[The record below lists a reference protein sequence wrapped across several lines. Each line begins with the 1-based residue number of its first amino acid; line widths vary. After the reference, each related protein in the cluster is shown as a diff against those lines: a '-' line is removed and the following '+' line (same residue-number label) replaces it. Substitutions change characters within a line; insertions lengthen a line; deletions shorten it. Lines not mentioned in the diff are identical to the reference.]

1 MALQVIQPRLI
12 QNNFKETQ
20 RQISINMTS
29 PQKAKGSGFERE
41 VAKFLSDLYGESFI
55 RAPGSGAYIG
65 GKNQHRTAVLHEGQV
80 RSFKGDIVPGQS
92 FSKMNIEC
100 KFYADFPFHLLLS
113 GDCKVIN
120 TWIEQLMDV
129 AETGDVNLLFMKF
142 NRKGRYVAV
151 QCGSTWI
158 TDNFVYYS
166 SSKFGDWLIV
176 EFDDFFQHNS
186 TLLKTYSAPPDTTSN
201 QTVINI
207 PTT

>member
-1 MALQVIQPRLI
+1 MVLPHTQPRLI
-12 QNNFKETQ
+12 QNNFKETH

-65 GKNQHRTAVLHEGQV
+65 GKNQHRTAILHEGQI

-129 AETGDVNLLFMKF
+129 AEDGDVNLLFMKF

-186 TLLKTYSAPPDTTSN
+186 TLLKTYSATPDTTSN

>member
-1 MALQVIQPRLI
+1 MI
-12 QNNFKETQ
+12 QNNFKETH

-65 GKNQHRTAVLHEGQV
+65 GKNQHRTTVLHEGQV

-129 AETGDVNLLFMKF
+129 ADDGDVNLLFMKF

-186 TLLKTYSAPPDTTSN
+186 TLLKTYSATPDTTSN

>member
-1 MALQVIQPRLI
+1 
-12 QNNFKETQ
+12 
-20 RQISINMTS
+20 MTS

-129 AETGDVNLLFMKF
+129 AEAGDVNLLFMKF

-186 TLLKTYSAPPDTTSN
+186 TLLKTYSATPDTTSN

>member
-1 MALQVIQPRLI
+1 MDLPVTQRQLT

-186 TLLKTYSAPPDTTSN
+186 TLLKSYSATPDTTSN

>member
-1 MALQVIQPRLI
+1 MALQVIQPQLT

-65 GKNQHRTAVLHEGQV
+65 GKNQHRTAILHEGQV

-129 AETGDVNLLFMKF
+129 ADIGDVNLLFMKF

-176 EFDDFFQHNS
+176 EFDDFFLYNS
-186 TLLKTYSAPPDTTSN
+186 TLLKSYSAPTDTTSN

>member
-1 MALQVIQPRLI
+1 
-12 QNNFKETQ
+12 
-20 RQISINMTS
+20 MTS

-100 KFYADFPFHLLLS
+100 KFYRDFPFHLLLS

-129 AETGDVNLLFMKF
+129 AEDGDVNLLFMKF

-186 TLLKTYSAPPDTTSN
+186 TLLKTYSATPDTTSN